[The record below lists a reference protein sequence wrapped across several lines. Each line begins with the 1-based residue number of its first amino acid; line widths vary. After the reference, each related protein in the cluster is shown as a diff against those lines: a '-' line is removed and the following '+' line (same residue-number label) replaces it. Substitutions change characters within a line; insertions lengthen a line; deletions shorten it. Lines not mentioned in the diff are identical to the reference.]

1 MSAKASPHAPR
12 TPHSVDGHSSG
23 SHRVVRGRRNRA
35 EAEADGIEA
44 VSPPPLPSDPT
55 ILAEIR
61 AGIDR
66 GLAQARAGI
75 GYDLDEVL
83 ADMDRKIAA
92 HSR

>member
-1 MSAKASPHAPR
+1 MSAKALPVPMIAH
-12 TPHSVDGHSSG
+12 
-23 SHRVVRGRRNRA
+23 
-35 EAEADGIEA
+35 ADGSGGVPMPRRSTPARREESLQ
-44 VSPPPLPSDPT
+44 SPPPLPKEPAV
-55 ILAEIR
+55 LAEIR

-92 HSR
+92 HQK

>member
-1 MSAKASPHAPR
+1 MFVKASHVPMMAQ
-12 TPHSVDGHSSG
+12 
-23 SHRVVRGRRNRA
+23 
-35 EAEADGIEA
+35 ADGSGGGPIQRQSTPA
-44 VSPPPLPSDPT
+44 RRRRPKALVAPPLPSDPAVLT
-55 ILAEIR
+55 EIR

-92 HSR
+92 HQK

>member
-1 MSAKASPHAPR
+1 MSAKADHIPMMAHAED
-12 TPHSVDGHSSG
+12 SGDGPMLVQS
-23 SHRVVRGRRNRA
+23 A
-35 EAEADGIEA
+35 LAD
-44 VSPPPLPSDPT
+44 L
-55 ILAEIR
+55 R

-92 HSR
+92 HQK